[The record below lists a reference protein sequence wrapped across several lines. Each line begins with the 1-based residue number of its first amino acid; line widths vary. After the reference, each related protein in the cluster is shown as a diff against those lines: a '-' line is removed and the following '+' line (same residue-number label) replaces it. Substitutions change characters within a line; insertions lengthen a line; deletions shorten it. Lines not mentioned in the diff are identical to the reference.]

1 MIAGLRRAI
10 LVTTTTPVGAGGP
23 ERLPS
28 ATALGANG
36 SRT

>member
-10 LVTTTTPVGAGGP
+10 LVTTTPVGAGGP

-36 SRT
+36 TRT